1 MFDKFDKN
9 AISNEN
15 LYYANLK
22 REKRLRDQT
31 EEMEREK
38 IAMENLKHQMDE
50 EKQYQLDKK
59 NRIKQAQYE
68 DYNNY
73 LKQKYSTPPQY
84 REQLNIKL
92 GGEQRNIRKT
102 NYNEEMENLCINP
115 TTQKHEL
122 PNVINYSD
130 MGRKYQKGYSH
141 GYNIITGEVYSDNYY
156 NPNNNN
162 INEENN
168 KKEINNNNNEKI
180 EYKDENN
187 MTNNINYK
195 GISISREEYEEFL
208 RYKEMKRQKALE
220 EQQYLEKE
228 KNPNNYNYN
237 KTNQNNPNEN
247 YYKKYENE
255 QPLNYNQPPK
265 DYYSNYERINEKNS
279 IKNNFHYEEQN
290 PTSQKRFD
298 EIKEKENFLKQE
310 NKYYE
315 DYKNRLLME
324 RQNQMQENNNYPP
337 NMEQQNYTQN
347 PPYYY
352 EEQQEMRNKPEIY
365 QENQYENRNMNNDAY
380 SREAYDKMKMMER
393 QQINKDKYNNE
404 DYDEQ
409 IQFNDN
415 ISFPEKQQM
424 NKNIQNQER
433 MAENYQMNENQNQNE
448 IKDIN
453 REKYLQFLKEQSQS
467 NNQIRNYPPEQN
479 QYQERE
485 RERRENERDYIP
497 KQNQFQNEYNQIN
510 TNQISSRDYQEYQ
523 EQIKPPTPQPLPQLQ
538 QPNKYLSYQE
548 QIQRLQKQK
557 EQEKIEPTNNYPS
570 NNPQISEYNMNKIR
584 NLYNKDN
591 IFTPEQPPK
600 IEPKYNDMPLTEK
613 ERKELIQKD
622 YAKYL
627 DWQISEKNRGGKT
640 PYNQKR
646 YNPII
651 DDDDINVNNQRE
663 QNNYEEMKYK
673 ENLMNKLP
681 IDPYR
686 NKNYDMNNRND
697 YGYINNYNLPK
708 K

>member
-141 GYNIITGEVYSDNYY
+141 GYNIITGEVYSDNHY

-168 KKEINNNNNEKI
+168 TKEINNNNNEKI
-180 EYKDENN
+180 EYKNENN

-290 PTSQKRFD
+290 PTPQKRFD

-485 RERRENERDYIP
+485 RERENERDYIP

-510 TNQISSRDYQEYQ
+510 TNQTSSRDYQEYQ

-557 EQEKIEPTNNYPS
+557 DQENIEPTNNYPS

-591 IFTPEQPPK
+591 IFKPEQPPK

-627 DWQISEKNRGGKT
+627 DWQISEKNRGSKT

-708 K
+708 T

>member
-50 EKQYQLDKK
+50 EKQYQLDRK

-73 LKQKYSTPPQY
+73 LRQKYSTPPQY

-115 TTQKHEL
+115 TTQKPEL

-168 KKEINNNNNEKI
+168 TKEINNINNEKI
-180 EYKDENN
+180 EYKNENN
-187 MTNNINYK
+187 TTNNINYK
-195 GISISREEYEEFL
+195 GISISPEEYEEFL

-228 KNPNNYNYN
+228 RNPNNYNYN
-237 KTNQNNPNEN
+237 KANQNNPNEN
-247 YYKKYENE
+247 YYKQYEQK

-290 PTSQKRFD
+290 PTPQKRFD

-337 NMEQQNYTQN
+337 NLDQQNYTQN

-380 SREAYDKMKMMER
+380 YGEPYDKMKMMER
-393 QQINKDKYNNE
+393 QQINNDKYNNE

-424 NKNIQNQER
+424 NKNIQNKER
-433 MAENYQMNENQNQNE
+433 MTENYQMNENQNQNE
-448 IKDIN
+448 MKDIN

-485 RERRENERDYIP
+485 RENERDYIP
-497 KQNQFQNEYNQIN
+497 KQNQFQNEYSQIN
-510 TNQISSRDYQEYQ
+510 TNQKSSRDYQEYQ
-523 EQIKPPTPQPLPQLQ
+523 EQIKPPTPKPLPQPQ

-548 QIQRLQKQK
+548 QIQRIQEQK
-557 EQEKIEPTNNYPS
+557 EQENIEPTNNYIS

-591 IFTPEQPPK
+591 IFKPEPTPK

-627 DWQISEKNRGGKT
+627 DWQISEKNRGSKT

-651 DDDDINVNNQRE
+651 DDVDNININNPRE
-663 QNNYEEMKYK
+663 QSNYEEMKYK

-681 IDPYR
+681 IAPYR

>member
-38 IAMENLKHQMDE
+38 IAMENLKHQLDE
-50 EKQYQLDKK
+50 EKQYQLDRK

-485 RERRENERDYIP
+485 RERENERDYIP

-510 TNQISSRDYQEYQ
+510 TNQTSSRDYQEYQ

-557 EQEKIEPTNNYPS
+557 EQENIEPTNNFPS

>member
-168 KKEINNNNNEKI
+168 TKEINNNNNEKI
-180 EYKDENN
+180 EYKNENN

-208 RYKEMKRQKALE
+208 RYKEMKRQKELE

-228 KNPNNYNYN
+228 KNPNNYNYD

-247 YYKKYENE
+247 YYKQYENE
-255 QPLNYNQPPK
+255 LPLNYNQPPK

-290 PTSQKRFD
+290 PTPQKRFD

-485 RERRENERDYIP
+485 RERENERDYIP

-510 TNQISSRDYQEYQ
+510 TNQTSSRDYQEYQ

-557 EQEKIEPTNNYPS
+557 EQENIEPTNNYPS

-591 IFTPEQPPK
+591 IFKPEQPPK

>member
-50 EKQYQLDKK
+50 EKQYQLDRK

-73 LKQKYSTPPQY
+73 LRQKYSTPPQY

-141 GYNIITGEVYSDNYY
+141 GYNIITGEVYSDNHY

-168 KKEINNNNNEKI
+168 MKEINNNNNEKI

-228 KNPNNYNYN
+228 KNPNNYNYD

-247 YYKKYENE
+247 YYKQYENE

-290 PTSQKRFD
+290 PTPQKRFD

-324 RQNQMQENNNYPP
+324 RQNQMQDNNNYPP
-337 NMEQQNYTQN
+337 NIEQQNYTQN
-347 PPYYY
+347 PQYYY

-433 MAENYQMNENQNQNE
+433 MTENYQMNENQNQNE

-485 RERRENERDYIP
+485 RERENERDYIP

-510 TNQISSRDYQEYQ
+510 TNQTSSRDYQEYQ

-557 EQEKIEPTNNYPS
+557 EQENIEPTNNYPS

-591 IFTPEQPPK
+591 IFKPEQTPK

-627 DWQISEKNRGGKT
+627 DWQISEKSRGGKT

-686 NKNYDMNNRND
+686 NKNYDKNNRND